1 MFQLLYADS
10 KGRMYENPEALA
22 VGRTGGLFVGLEED
36 EMIPLPE
43 GASLVMVPGGVP
55 VAIGAEG
62 SFTQVNSGLAGD
74 PCFAVGALLPQGFAR
89 TLLPAYRRQDRQPL
103 PLFGYAAVG
112 WKDGRV
118 YAAAV
123 QTDAPEK
130 WNPTHYG
137 TPELPGLVYDMLDR
151 QGNNRI
157 ITQLARCALEYHCFT
172 AQNIFYRRW
181 EGGIPVS
188 PACNARCLG
197 CISLQPAECCP
208 SPQSRID
215 FVPEPWEVTD
225 VAVRHL
231 SGADDAIISF
241 GQGCEGEPSLRAS
254 LISESIKIIRSQT
267 GTGTIN
273 MNTNAGNTAGI
284 REICSAGIDSL
295 RVSTISA
302 REETYSA
309 YYAPVNY
316 RWQDVCDS
324 IAFARDKGVYVSLNL
339 LTFPGLTDM
348 PEEAEALAALIR
360 KLDINMVQI
369 RNLNIDPDLLSS
381 RVPLASQEVMG
392 INNFIGFLKEELPG
406 LEIGNYSRSV
416 RNNEI

>member
-10 KGRMYENPEALA
+10 EGRMYENPEALA
-22 VGRTGGLFVGLEED
+22 VGRTGGLFVGLED
-36 EMIPLPE
+36 HEMVPLPE
-43 GASLVMVPGGVP
+43 GASLVMLPGGVP

-62 SFTQVNSGLAGD
+62 SFTQVNLGPAGD

-137 TPELPGLVYDMLDR
+137 TPELPGLVYDVLDR

-208 SPQSRID
+208 SPQSRIA

-241 GQGCEGEPSLRAS
+241 GQGCEGEPSLQAS

-309 YYAPVNY
+309 YYAPMNY

-324 IAFARDKGVYVSLNL
+324 IAFARDKGIYVSLNL

-348 PEEAEALAALIR
+348 PEEAEALAALIG

-381 RVPLASQEVMG
+381 RVPLASEEAMG
-392 INNFIGFLKEELPG
+392 INNFIDFLKEELPG

-416 RNNEI
+416 RNDEI